1 MATSNVPPL
10 VYDPRYHTFNSWASL
25 MCELYADQQL
35 TIPSD
40 SIDWK
45 AWASALKGIDSFAR
59 EAVPD
64 PALFDDWSDWAT
76 VLVGAVNP
84 ARA

>member
-1 MATSNVPPL
+1 
-10 VYDPRYHTFNSWASL
+10 

-45 AWASALKGIDSFAR
+45 AWGSALKGIDSFAR

-76 VLVGAVNP
+76 QLLGAVNP